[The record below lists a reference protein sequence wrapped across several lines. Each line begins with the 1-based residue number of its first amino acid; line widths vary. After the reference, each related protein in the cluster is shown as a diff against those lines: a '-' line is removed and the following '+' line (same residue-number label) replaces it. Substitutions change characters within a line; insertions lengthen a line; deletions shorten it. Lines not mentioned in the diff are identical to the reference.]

1 MLRITKVS
9 GPLVTAVIEESTDKP
24 KYLETVF
31 VGDRQ
36 LLGEI
41 ISIENGEC
49 KVQVYEETTGIRIGE
64 KVELKGELLSVEL
77 GPGLIGNMFD
87 GIQRPLEAL
96 DKVSPVFIAP
106 GIHLPSLD
114 QDKKWK
120 FEPIV
125 KKGDVLEAGAK
136 IGYVQETELFK
147 HYIMLLPDVA
157 GEVVSINAGEFTIN
171 DVVAH
176 IKNAAGEE
184 IPVIMKQKWPVKIA
198 RPRVEK
204 LAPHKIFKTGQRVVD
219 AMFPIMLG
227 APVCTP
233 GPFGAGKTF
242 TQQQFAKWSDAELVV
257 YVGCGE
263 RGNEMTEMVK
273 LFPTLDDPRTGRPL
287 MERTIL
293 IANTSNMPIAAR
305 EASIYTGITIAEYFR
320 DMGLDVVM
328 MADSTS
334 RWAESMREIS
344 ARMAEMPSEEGYPAY
359 LSSRISSFYE
369 RTGVVKTLSGD
380 EGSVT
385 AIGAVSPAGGDFS
398 EPVTQ
403 ATLKNTQVFLALD
416 AALAA
421 KRHYPAINWQTSYS
435 LYDEVFDE
443 IISKN
448 SLEDSDKTG
457 FHTDTYKDFAGGA
470 KFIQNR
476 IMAKKLLSEEGEL
489 LELVKLIGMD
499 GLDNDKRLILEISK
513 SLREDFLQQ
522 NGFDEI
528 DTYCSFKKTKL
539 MMNIIIGLYDA
550 VQEVLKADGGEDEE
564 LVAKIFDADLKTALT
579 NLKYIK
585 TEEEVE
591 KTGIELIEDVK
602 KEFMQT
608 A

>member
-9 GPLVTAVIEESTDKP
+9 GPLVTAVIEDNNDKP
-24 KYLETVF
+24 KYLETVY
-31 VGDRQ
+31 VGVNR

-41 ISIENGEC
+41 ISIDNKEC
-49 KVQVYEETTGIRIGE
+49 KVQVYEETTGIRVGE
-64 KVELKGELLSVEL
+64 PIELRGELLSAEL
-77 GPGLIGNMFD
+77 GPGLIGTMFD

-96 DKVSPVFIAP
+96 DKVSPIFIAP

-114 QDKKWK
+114 QEKKWE
-120 FEPIV
+120 FNPTV
-125 KKGDVLEAGAK
+125 QKGDEVSSGDK
-136 IGYVQETELFK
+136 IGFVQETELFK
-147 HYIMLLPDVA
+147 HYILVPNEVSGTVQDVKSGEFNINQTVVVLDTDS
-157 GEVVSINAGEFTIN
+157 GEVELS
-171 DVVAH
+171 
-176 IKNAAGEE
+176 
-184 IPVIMKQKWPVKIA
+184 MKQKWPVKIP
-198 RPRVEK
+198 RPRREK
-204 LAPHKIFKTGQRVVD
+204 KAAYKMFKTGQRVVD

-273 LFPTLDDPRTGRPL
+273 LFPELDDPRNGRPL
-287 MERTIL
+287 MERTIM

-320 DMGLDVVM
+320 DMGYDVVM

-334 RWAESMREIS
+334 RWAEAMREIS
-344 ARMAEMPSEEGYPAY
+344 ARMQEMPSEEGYPAY
-359 LSSRISSFYE
+359 LSSRIASFYE
-369 RTGVVKTLSGD
+369 RTGVVETLSGD

-403 ATLKNTQVFLALD
+403 ATLKNCQVFVALD

-435 LYDEVFDE
+435 LYEE
-443 IISKN
+443 TYEKLIS
-448 SLEDSDKTG
+448 SETIGDSDGG
-457 FHTDTYKDFAGGA
+457 FHTDSYKDFSQGS
-470 KFIQNR
+470 KFIENR
-476 IMAKKLLSEEGEL
+476 KIAKRLLSEEGEL

-513 SLREDFLQQ
+513 SIREDFLQQ
-522 NGFDEI
+522 NGFDET

-539 MMNIIIGLYDA
+539 MMNTIIGLYET
-550 VQEVLKADGGEDEE
+550 VKHILEVDTTEDEE
-564 LVAKIFDADLKTALT
+564 LVAKIFDADLKNNLS

-585 TEEEVE
+585 TEEGVE
-591 KTGIELIEDVK
+591 KKGLEIIDGVK
-602 KEFMQT
+602 ETFMQIV
-608 A
+608 